1 MKKPQLSSQKT
12 IRILSISIVIVII
25 LASLFLVSD
34 MVLVDNEVSS
44 QDKDNKQEETMTYTS
59 ISMQEAFLQLN
70 NAQDYVLLDVR
81 RADEFA
87 AGHIPNAIN
96 IANET
101 IDKTIVN
108 SLPNKNQLIFVY
120 CRSGRRSKEASHKL
134 VELGYTNIVE
144 IGGILDWP
152 GDIEYN

>member
-120 CRSGRRSKEASHKL
+120 CRSGRRSKEASQKL